1 MGETQFM
8 QRGVW
13 EIMMVAAEAM
23 HSVLAVRRKG
33 GETDR
38 SACTCTV
45 EDPAVQSNEDSSQ
58 SNHNDSSQ
66 QCATKA
72 PQYEGGLIV
81 SRAKPSFK
89 R

>member
-1 MGETQFM
+1 MGETEFM

-38 SACTCTV
+38 PACSCTV
-45 EDPAVQSNEDSSQ
+45 EDPAAQSNEAHHNRIIMALH
-58 SNHNDSSQ
+58 SNVRQKRHNM
-66 QCATKA
+66 K
-72 PQYEGGLIV
+72 EV
-81 SRAKPSFK
+81 
-89 R
+89 